1 MTFIRRF
8 SWHSARALWH
18 CFFSFL
24 FLAGQCQQIRIPLC
38 QDLPYKLTQ
47 FPNLLSHQTQYKAI
61 AGAEKFRAVV
71 NSKCSPLFR
80 PFLCSVLAP
89 PCYGHRKPTPPCQE
103 LCFKAVRGCKHLLTK
118 HKITLPS
125 AMQCSRLP
133 KEGTSNC
140 LNQLSLQKVLPCQEL
155 QKHQCKNHLPPP
167 HRVQFP
173 NYFGH
178 MSGEEAG
185 YGFGCFDQIFNI
197 APPGED
203 CSFLLSH
210 FLCRLHTPPCRKTA
224 LPLPPCRELCLQ
236 VKSQCKRIIDHLRF
250 QWPANYECFQF
261 PEKDEAPC
269 YSGPLTGEETR
280 LSQTGKMC

>member
-1 MTFIRRF
+1 MFCYSAEFRAMTKRD
-8 SWHSARALWH
+8 
-18 CFFSFL
+18 
-24 FLAGQCQQIRIPLC
+24 QQIYLLC
-38 QDLPYKLTQ
+38 WTS
-47 FPNLLSHQTQYKAI
+47 LSPTAT
-61 AGAEKFRAVV
+61 G
-71 NSKCSPLFR
+71 CR
-80 PFLCSVLAP
+80 P
-89 PCYGHRKPTPPCQE
+89 
-103 LCFKAVRGCKHLLTK
+103 
-118 HKITLPS
+118 IT
-125 AMQCSRLP
+125 
-133 KEGTSNC
+133 
-140 LNQLSLQKVLPCQEL
+140 
-155 QKHQCKNHLPPP
+155 HQCNRYSPPP
-167 HRVQFP
+167 WLGQFP

-178 MSGEEAG
+178 MSGEGAG

>member
-1 MTFIRRF
+1 M
-8 SWHSARALWH
+8 
-18 CFFSFL
+18 
-24 FLAGQCQQIRIPLC
+24 
-38 QDLPYKLTQ
+38 
-47 FPNLLSHQTQYKAI
+47 LSHQTQYKAI
-61 AGAEKFRAVV
+61 AVAEKFRAVV